1 MVISYQISNNP
12 QLLHNNN
19 YFYPQ
24 AQLAHSKPMSLQFFR
39 ERSKKILNRL
49 KVADL
54 GSVAEELEAW
64 GQTDFGR
71 YLSHHEQRILTEKY
85 TELPGY
91 RLMHLGLGPD
101 KQALGCFSQLH
112 RFSLHA
118 AASPQA
124 SAISNYAEL
133 PLPADTV
140 DVAILQ
146 HAVEFSVSPKAVL
159 AEVSRVVA
167 PGGHLLL
174 CLFNPYGP
182 HGILKFPMQLLSGRP
197 QYGFHNLRKGRVI
210 DWLSLLNF
218 QVVEI
223 DHGAYNL
230 PLNRPQWIEQDSV
243 WEKIGQKVRF
253 PLGNFYMIHAV
264 KRVARGIN
272 TGATWRPAITN
283 SHPMSVQQESAQVQ
297 KTNDKSPQG
306 TL

>member
-1 MVISYQISNNP
+1 
-12 QLLHNNN
+12 
-19 YFYPQ
+19 
-24 AQLAHSKPMSLQFFR
+24 MSLQFLR
-39 ERSKKILNRL
+39 EQSKKVLDRL
-49 KVADL
+49 KVAEL
-54 GSVAEELEAW
+54 GSVAGELEAW
-64 GQTDFGR
+64 GQTDFAR
-71 YLSHHEQRILTEKY
+71 YLSHHEHRVLAEKY
-85 TELPGY
+85 SQLPGY

-101 KQALGCFSQLH
+101 KQSLDCFSQLH

-118 AASPQA
+118 AASSQA

-140 DVAILQ
+140 DVALLQ

-182 HGILKFPMQLLSGRP
+182 HGVLKFPMQLLSGQP

-218 QVVEI
+218 QVLEI

-264 KRVARGIN
+264 KRVARGIS
-272 TGATWRPAITN
+272 TGATWRPAATTN
-283 SHPMSVQQESAQVQ
+283 SHRMSAQQEATQVQ
-297 KTNDKSPQG
+297 KKHKSPQDK
-306 TL
+306 L